1 MLIGCNPRYEAT
13 MVNARIRKT
22 FLKNKTKVYSI
33 GNPGNLTYNYEIVG
47 EDTQSIK
54 DIVDGKS
61 DFSKKFLASK
71 KPLVIIGL
79 SALELKSGKFIFEE
93 IKEFL
98 LKNNFINNDWNS
110 LNVLLQDASSV
121 ACLDLEFLNSNFFEK
136 VNSHKFEIIYLLESD
151 NLEIKKK
158 NEFIIYQGSHGDKG
172 AEIADIILPSPAY
185 TEQNGLYI
193 NLEGRI
199 QECRKASYPPGK
211 SLESWKIF
219 NLISKMI
226 NNEVLFNNYQD
237 LKNSTIKTIKNF
249 VKIDQLSKNVIG
261 NSDKVESKFL
271 NEKIKINRI
280 DYYFSNA
287 IARSSKTMSDCR
299 QIENKL
305 LKKEITI

>member
-1 MLIGCNPRYEAT
+1 M
-13 MVNARIRKT
+13 
-22 FLKNKTKVYSI
+22 
-33 GNPGNLTYNYEIVG
+33 
-47 EDTQSIK
+47 
-54 DIVDGKS
+54 
-61 DFSKKFLASK
+61 
-71 KPLVIIGL
+71 
-79 SALELKSGKFIFEE
+79 
-93 IKEFL
+93 
-98 LKNNFINNDWNS
+98 
-110 LNVLLQDASSV
+110 
-121 ACLDLEFLNSNFFEK
+121 
-136 VNSHKFEIIYLLESD
+136 
-151 NLEIKKK
+151 
-158 NEFIIYQGSHGDKG
+158 
-172 AEIADIILPSPAY
+172 PSPAY